1 MFSFFIVLYSETK
14 YRCDTQPSQAVRK
27 NKIRLNSVSYNSRGM
42 AEPDAL
48 MLSENEQLSDISLN
62 N

>member
-1 MFSFFIVLYSETK
+1 MLYSETK
-14 YRCDTQPSQAVRK
+14 YRCDTQPSQAIRK